1 MIGVIANIK
10 IKNRFNKDFEEVAK
24 KLVKEVNAKE
34 KENIFYRLYKK
45 SDNEYIMMEGYISK
59 SGLEEHTLSSH
70 YKKYGKAMARFLD
83 GRPEVKVYE
92 EIAPGT
98 KNWL

>member
-10 IKNRFNKDFEEVAK
+10 IKNRFNKEFEEIAK
-24 KLVKEVNAKE
+24 NLVKAVNAKE

-92 EIAPGT
+92 EIAPST
-98 KNWL
+98 

>member
-10 IKNRFNKDFEEVAK
+10 IKNRFNKEFEEIAK

-70 YKKYGKAMARFLD
+70 YK
-83 GRPEVKVYE
+83 
-92 EIAPGT
+92 
-98 KNWL
+98 